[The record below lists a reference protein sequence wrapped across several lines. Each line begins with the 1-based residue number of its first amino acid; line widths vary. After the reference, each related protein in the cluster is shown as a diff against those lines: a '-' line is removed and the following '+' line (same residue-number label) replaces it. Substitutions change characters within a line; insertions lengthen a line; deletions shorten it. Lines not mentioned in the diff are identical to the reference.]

1 MPQLVVWT
9 LDAQRYALP
18 LPAVERVVR
27 AAAPT
32 PLPDAP
38 AVICGVIDM
47 HAQLIPVVDMRLR
60 LRLPP
65 REVALT
71 DLLVLAHGARRAVA
85 FVVNAVL
92 GVIDRPPDTLP
103 TDAVAA
109 GDGCIAGIARLP
121 DGIVLIHDLDRL
133 LSLDEERTLD
143 VALARKAPR

>member
-1 MPQLVVWT
+1 MSQLVVWT

-18 LPAVERVVR
+18 LPVVERVVR
-27 AAAPT
+27 AVATT

-38 AVICGVIDM
+38 VVILGVIDM
-47 HAQLIPVVDMRLR
+47 HAQLMPVVNMRLR
-60 LRLPP
+60 LHLPP

-71 DLLVLAHGARRAVA
+71 DLLVVARGARRELAFFVDAVP
-85 FVVNAVL
+85 

-103 TDAVAA
+103 TNAVAA
-109 GDGCIAGIARLP
+109 GDGCIAGIVRLP

>member
-1 MPQLVVWT
+1 MSQLVVWT

-18 LPAVERVVR
+18 LSVVERVAR
-27 AAAPT
+27 AVALT

-38 AVICGVIDM
+38 TAICGVIDI

-65 REVALT
+65 REVVLT
-71 DLLVLAHGARRAVA
+71 DLLMVAHGARRTMAFFVDAVS
-85 FVVNAVL
+85 
-92 GVIDRPPDTLP
+92 GVADRPPDTLP
-103 TDAVAA
+103 ADALAA

-121 DGIVLIHDLDRL
+121 DGIVLIQDLDRL

-143 VALARKAPR
+143 VALARKAAQ